1 MDGSSREALQY
12 HRLRDAS
19 VYLAFFAVAIIVL
32 VTQNRVVGW
41 EPGYNELQSGHHGW
55 VSSQTLAIIANAEAE
70 NSFVGYAQTYVDDEG
85 NKNYDYFDRY
95 PVFFSAGMH
104 IILSLKTKLSTQ
116 IYLAKQVMNLI
127 FILTIAAAFALVN
140 KIVRNR
146 VIALS
151 VVMLSV
157 SSQYLLFYKDMI
169 HYDQPALLGLIFL
182 IYAIT
187 VYKIDGNRWLVYF
200 AGLISISIGRGY
212 ASYSVLLIWLLVEAL
227 DQIKERGIPLR
238 KKVRKIIRHDAFR
251 VLLLAIAWGAICLLY
266 NIGIEAARRGIPFI
280 QTSIIQS
287 ATTRLALNKDFND
300 SYMNT
305 LNWGVFIKD
314 QMVRLIRWS
323 FPIWNYKGTFLQ
335 NINILAI
342 VFSIIGLYT
351 RMLDSVRKTVL
362 LIMVFSGIFWL
373 FIMRNLSAFHD
384 YTAMYYLGI
393 PLAFYAACSQSSSS
407 RFLQKLS
414 SYS

>member
-1 MDGSSREALQY
+1 M
-12 HRLRDAS
+12 
-19 VYLAFFAVAIIVL
+19 
-32 VTQNRVVGW
+32 
-41 EPGYNELQSGHHGW
+41 
-55 VSSQTLAIIANAEAE
+55 SSQTLAIIANAEAE

-251 VLLLAIAWGAICLLY
+251 VLLLRDCLGGYL
-266 NIGIEAARRGIPFI
+266 
-280 QTSIIQS
+280 
-287 ATTRLALNKDFND
+287 LA
-300 SYMNT
+300 
-305 LNWGVFIKD
+305 V
-314 QMVRLIRWS
+314 
-323 FPIWNYKGTFLQ
+323 
-335 NINILAI
+335 
-342 VFSIIGLYT
+342 
-351 RMLDSVRKTVL
+351 
-362 LIMVFSGIFWL
+362 
-373 FIMRNLSAFHD
+373 
-384 YTAMYYLGI
+384 
-393 PLAFYAACSQSSSS
+393 
-407 RFLQKLS
+407 
-414 SYS
+414 